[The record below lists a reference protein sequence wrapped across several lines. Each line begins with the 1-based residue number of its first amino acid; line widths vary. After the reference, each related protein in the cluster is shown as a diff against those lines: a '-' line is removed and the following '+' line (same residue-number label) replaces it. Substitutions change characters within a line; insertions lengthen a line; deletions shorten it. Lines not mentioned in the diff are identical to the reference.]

1 MNVFNILFN
10 QITMKDVFDISI
22 VALMVYQVL
31 KIVHGTRA
39 VQMLFGM
46 IFLALLYAIGFNYK
60 LYTLN
65 WILEHFFDYFFIIFI
80 ILFQDQLRSALANF
94 GFSKSSF
101 AIFGRKREVFDLE
114 EIIHATFKLSRE
126 RIGALIV
133 IEGKNGLENYIETG
147 TRLDSLLHG
156 DLLHSIFLT
165 KSPLHDGAVIIKD
178 NKIASAG
185 CFLPLS
191 KNIVVDRGY
200 GTRHRAAIGISEVS
214 DAAVVVVS
222 EETGKVNFCMDG
234 TFYSCDSN
242 VSLRKYLKSL
252 NRDNTLNKD
261 QMSEA

>member
-1 MNVFNILFN
+1 MGVFNILFS
-10 QITMKDVFDISI
+10 QITMKDVFDIAVVS
-22 VALMVYQVL
+22 LMVYQVL

-94 GFSKSSF
+94 GFSKTSF
-101 AIFGRKREVFDLE
+101 SFFGKKSEAFDLE
-114 EIIHATFKLSRE
+114 EIIHATFKLASE

-133 IEGKNGLENYIETG
+133 IEGKNGLGNYIETG
-147 TRLDSLLHG
+147 TRLDSKLHG

-165 KSPLHDGAVIIKD
+165 KSPLHDGAVIIRK
-178 NKIASAG
+178 NEIASAG

-191 KNIVVDRGY
+191 KNVVVDRGY

-222 EETGKVNFCMDG
+222 EETGRVSFCMDG
-234 TFYSCDSN
+234 VFYPCDSN
-242 VSLRKYLKSL
+242 TSLRKFLKSL
-252 NRDNTLNKD
+252 NIENKLNKEKL
-261 QMSEA
+261 SEV